1 VNRAS
6 IAFAFDYKRPKK
18 RGAMPMR
25 VISLLLILSLLTTS
39 SSAAVGQE
47 SQQAVTKMRQI
58 AMKAVDKGKAVT
70 VTLKTART
78 DKKKYTGMLS
88 NVSEQGFTLVE
99 SGSGQQRQFDFD
111 EIQGIR
117 MKGSH
122 VGLVV
127 GLVAA
132 GVAAIVVLLGL
143 RHELNKS

>member
-6 IAFAFDYKRPKK
+6 TAFAFDYKRPKNG
-18 RGAMPMR
+18 GAMLMR

-39 SSAAVGQE
+39 SGAAVGQE
-47 SQQAVTKMRQI
+47 SQKAVTKMREI
-58 AMKAVDKGKAVT
+58 AMKAVEMGKAVT
-70 VTLKTART
+70 VTLKTPRT

-88 NVSEQGFTLVE
+88 NVSEQRFTLVE

-111 EIQGIR
+111 EVQGIR

-132 GVAAIVVLLGL
+132 GVAAIVVLLVL

>member
-1 VNRAS
+1 
-6 IAFAFDYKRPKK
+6 
-18 RGAMPMR
+18 MLMR

-39 SSAAVGQE
+39 SGAAVGQE
-47 SQQAVTKMRQI
+47 SQKAVTKMREI
-58 AMKAVDKGKAVT
+58 AMKAVEMGKAVT
-70 VTLKTART
+70 VTLKTPRT

-88 NVSEQGFTLVE
+88 NVSEQRFTLVE

-111 EIQGIR
+111 EVQGIR

-132 GVAAIVVLLGL
+132 GVAAIVVLLVL

>member
-1 VNRAS
+1 
-6 IAFAFDYKRPKK
+6 
-18 RGAMPMR
+18 MLMR

-39 SSAAVGQE
+39 SSAVGQE
-47 SQQAVTKMRQI
+47 SQQAVTKMREI

-78 DKKKYTGMLS
+78 DKKKYTGRLS
-88 NVSEQGFTLVE
+88 SVSDEGFTLVE

-117 MKGSH
+117 LKGSH

-132 GVAAIVVLLGL
+132 GVAAIVVLLVL